1 MTTKD
6 LRKYAEEK
14 GFPKRFTDDIV
25 QRIESDTGEDI
36 DEMSFYEL
44 CAYID
49 RSAEYWSGFRKFL
62 EYLSFLSFVDKTST
76 NSINQ
81 KKLCQERFNQ
91 ISNCIFHAVH
101 SFALIYSGTRMWSI
115 RPYFIA
121 SWAVMV

>member
-62 EYLSFLSFVDKTST
+62 EYQRKERAERRKERAER
-76 NSINQ
+76 Q
-81 KKLCQERFNQ
+81 KAGE
-91 ISNCIFHAVH
+91 
-101 SFALIYSGTRMWSI
+101 
-115 RPYFIA
+115 
-121 SWAVMV
+121 